1 MAFETPGAI
10 DLHVHLREPSNN
22 TAETIESGTRAALLG
37 GFVLVADMPNN
48 PGAPVH
54 SLDRLIAKQEIAKR
68 NAWIPTAFYAG
79 AQPETYEPGNLTQM
93 AAHAIGL
100 KLYGDPTTGND
111 NIYEADQFR
120 EIVGEWHKAA
130 PTKPIMLH
138 PGAKNL
144 EDFIGLVAQDTE
156 HPLHV
161 CHVSNAE
168 QVASVQTARSRGLQ
182 VTSGVTPHHVLKTS
196 FDVHTQGAFAE
207 MKPPLVH
214 QDEAERLM
222 RLLAAGEIDV
232 VETDFAPHSVAAKL
246 EAEHTGGHC
255 FGVPGIE
262 HAMPLLFSQAEI
274 GRIGMDRVIDA
285 TSTRP
290 AEILGVKLDH
300 TTKVHWDETLY
311 RIGDDDV
318 EAGCGWSPYTGMLA
332 LGKVDYVAIGGM
344 PVASIGRAQR
354 KHSEIIE
361 MRGHQIL

>member
-10 DLHVHLREPSNN
+10 DLHVHLREPGNN

-54 SLDRLIAKQEIAKR
+54 SLDRLVAKHEIAER
-68 NAWIPTAFYAG
+68 DAWIPTAFYAG
-79 AQPETYEPGNLTQM
+79 AQPETYEPGNLTEM
-93 AAHAIGL
+93 APHAIGL

-111 NIYEADQFR
+111 NTYEAAQFR
-120 EIVGEWHKAA
+120 EIVEEWHRAA

-138 PGAKNL
+138 PGAENL

-161 CHVSNAE
+161 CHVSNAG
-168 QVASVQTARSRGLQ
+168 QVESAQAALARDLQ

-196 FDVHTQGAFAE
+196 HDVHTQGAFAE

-222 RLLAAGEIDV
+222 SLLAAGEIDV
-232 VETDFAPHSVAAKL
+232 LETDFAPHTVAAKL

-262 HAMPLLFSQAEI
+262 HVMPLLFYQVQN
-274 GRIGMDRVIDA
+274 GRISMDRVVDA

-290 AEILGVKLDH
+290 AEILGVKLSG
-300 TTKVHWDETLY
+300 TTKVGWDDTLY

-318 EAGCGWSPYTGMLA
+318 EAGCGWSLYAGMLA

-344 PVASIGRAQR
+344 SVRAQTGR
-354 KHSEIIE
+354 PEIVA
-361 MRGHQIL
+361 MRGHQI